1 MYSPKIREDL
11 IPLIYRQSKQ
21 VAKTMTK
28 YIDDLIRPLLIDNEN
43 MIKDENNKSEEMS
56 KENEKGKGKENK
68 KGNDE
73 GKDFDDY
80 YKIDIEEKSYCCES
94 CRMQVNETDGEKGYC
109 EICEC
114 EVFVEKI

>member
-11 IPLIYRQSKQ
+11 IPLIYRQSKLT
-21 VAKTMTK
+21 AKTMTK

-43 MIKDENNKSEEMS
+43 VIKDENKNEEM
-56 KENEKGKGKENK
+56 KNEKEKERENK
-68 KGNDE
+68 KGNDKE
-73 GKDFDDY
+73 MDFDDY
-80 YKIDIEEKSYCCES
+80 YNIDIEEKSYCCES
-94 CRMQVNETDGEKGYC
+94 CRMQVRDTDGEKGYC

>member
-11 IPLIYRQSKQ
+11 IPLIYRQSKLT
-21 VAKTMTK
+21 AKTMTK

-43 MIKDENNKSEEMS
+43 VIKDENNKSEEKS
-56 KENEKGKGKENK
+56 EGNEKGNDKEM
-68 KGNDE
+68 
-73 GKDFDDY
+73 DFDDY
-80 YKIDIEEKSYCCES
+80 YNIDIKEKSDCCES
-94 CRMQVNETDGEKGYC
+94 CRRQVRDTDGEKGYC